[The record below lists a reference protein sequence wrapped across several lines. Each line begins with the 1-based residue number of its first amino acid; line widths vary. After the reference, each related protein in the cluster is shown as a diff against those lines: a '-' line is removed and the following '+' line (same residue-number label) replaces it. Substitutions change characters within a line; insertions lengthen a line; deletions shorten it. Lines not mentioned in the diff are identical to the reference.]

1 MGKFFTK
8 DLKEEEKEEGLLKR
22 LKNIED
28 KNEKQ
33 LKAIKGKT
41 DLKSKIDLFDE
52 DLTPE
57 AIALITEI
65 KSIENNVDYDKL
77 SFTGSNNKVYGH
89 DSFKTLDKLIKD
101 IRNKNMAIDKAEIK
115 QNKFAEKLDKLKA
128 YPAKRSKY
136 INLKESVS
144 KNVKK
149 FYDGWEKIVY
159 GFKNGRLPLSKK
171 SGDDQQ
177 PDISD
182 APEEKRF
189 DNFLKQIEE
198 EQKCIDLMLFHR

>member
-8 DLKEEEKEEGLLKR
+8 DLKEVEKEEGLLKR

-65 KSIENNVDYDKL
+65 KSI
-77 SFTGSNNKVYGH
+77 
-89 DSFKTLDKLIKD
+89 
-101 IRNKNMAIDKAEIK
+101 
-115 QNKFAEKLDKLKA
+115 
-128 YPAKRSKY
+128 
-136 INLKESVS
+136 
-144 KNVKK
+144 
-149 FYDGWEKIVY
+149 
-159 GFKNGRLPLSKK
+159 
-171 SGDDQQ
+171 
-177 PDISD
+177 
-182 APEEKRF
+182 
-189 DNFLKQIEE
+189 
-198 EQKCIDLMLFHR
+198 